1 MVANKDF
8 TGFCNLSTAS
18 PSSQVCTGSETFNLN
33 YSRRESSRMKLFQL
47 VAFGSHIKWTA
58 HGFLELTLWLKF
70 GFINVDTTFRLPFKI
85 IHECPVSVQA
95 PTICVYQQVCKT
107 LHIRI
112 VPCFFFSLNWYF
124 FISIKLTCQREVDE
138 NHPHYRKG
146 KKAHLFGH
154 FDLLEFYLQ
163 RYSSLLRQNSLEST
177 RYSTKGEWNNRT
189 LCLNVICVWAS

>member
-47 VAFGSHIKWTA
+47 VAFGSYIKWTA

-112 VPCFFFSLNWYF
+112 VPCFFSFELIFFLYQLSLPVKEKLMKIIPITERERRHTF
-124 FISIKLTCQREVDE
+124 LDISIFWNFTCKDIQAYCVKTVLKVLAIV
-138 NHPHYRKG
+138 RK
-146 KKAHLFGH
+146 ANETIELCV
-154 FDLLEFYLQ
+154 
-163 RYSSLLRQNSLEST
+163 ST
-177 RYSTKGEWNNRT
+177 
-189 LCLNVICVWAS
+189 

>member
-1 MVANKDF
+1 M
-8 TGFCNLSTAS
+8 STAS

-47 VAFGSHIKWTA
+47 VAFGSYIKWTA

-85 IHECPVSVQA
+85 IHECPVSSYNLCLPAGLQDA
-95 PTICVYQQVCKT
+95 PHPYCTM
-107 LHIRI
+107 
-112 VPCFFFSLNWYF
+112 FFFLWTDIF